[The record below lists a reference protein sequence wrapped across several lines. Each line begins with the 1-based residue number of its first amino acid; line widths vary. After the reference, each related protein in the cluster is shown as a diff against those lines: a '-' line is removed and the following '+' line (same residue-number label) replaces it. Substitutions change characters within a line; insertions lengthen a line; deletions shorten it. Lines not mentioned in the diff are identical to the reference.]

1 MDLKKLHIY
10 NLAVLLIG
18 SKKQMTAADL
28 AANLNANGFSTNY
41 GTPYL
46 GMRGT
51 YTLLHSTYEV
61 VERVM
66 GKAQAA
72 LIANAF
78 TKPGG
83 GFAWE

>member
-1 MDLKKLHIY
+1 MDSKKLHIY
-10 NLAVLLIG
+10 NLAVLLNS
-18 SKKQMTAADL
+18 SKRKMTVADL
-28 AANLNANGFSTNY
+28 AANLNASGYTTSY

-66 GKAQAA
+66 GRTQAG
-72 LIANAF
+72 LIANSF
-78 TKPGG
+78 TKPNGE
-83 GFAWE
+83 FAWN

>member
-18 SKKQMTAADL
+18 SKKQMTVADL
-28 AANLNANGFSTNY
+28 AVNLNVNGFTTSY
-41 GTPYL
+41 GTPYQ

-72 LIANAF
+72 QIAHAF
-78 TKPGG
+78 TKPNGN
-83 GFAWE
+83 FAWK

>member
-1 MDLKKLHIY
+1 MDLKKSHIY
-10 NLAVLLIG
+10 NLALILSR
-18 SKKQMTAADL
+18 SKSTMTAADL
-28 AANLNANGFSTNY
+28 AANLNANGFTTSY

-61 VERVM
+61 VKRLH
-66 GKAQAA
+66 GKAQAGI
-72 LIANAF
+72 IANSF
-78 TKPGG
+78 TKPNG